1 MGSGE
6 SRMGPS
12 NGKRLNVRW
21 LHKCARMA
29 YLGARR
35 GATGKKQCRF
45 GGGMLRMWSVGCGM
59 GHAAREYFSH
69 GSQIDTDA
77 IRTAC
82 Q

>member
-1 MGSGE
+1 MRENGVFGSKAG
-6 SRMGPS
+6 RD
-12 NGKRLNVRW
+12 GKNSVDLGGRRIIKKKRNV
-21 LHKCARMA
+21 
-29 YLGARR
+29 G
-35 GATGKKQCRF
+35 F
-45 GGGMLRMWSVGCGM
+45 GM